1 MVTLLGVLLGLQGS
15 APTPPPLPSEAVD
28 GSSGPRR
35 GRAGARWTGRRRRVA
50 VCPGDRPVPR
60 GQAQRR
66 GGAQFRT
73 EARVAYDARNLYVFV
88 RAFDPHPD
96 SIVRLLSRRDDQTA
110 SDHIILM
117 LDPYH
122 DRRTGYEFVVNP
134 AGVKADYAIYNDGD
148 EDVAWDAVWD
158 AATRIDSLGWT
169 VEYRIP
175 LSQLHYSAKA
185 NVTFGMLVWRTIER
199 HTETSP
205 GRSIERR
212 DPALPPSSVS

>member
-15 APTPPPLPSEAVD
+15 APTPPPLPSEAATARAVLAEVAPVLD
-28 GSSGPRR
+28 GRDDDAVWRVSPTI
-35 GRAGARWTGRRRRVA
+35 GRFLEAKPSEGAE
-50 VCPGDRPVPR
+50 PK
-60 GQAQRR
+60 
-66 GGAQFRT
+66 FRT

-88 RAFDPHPD
+88 RAFDSHPD

-110 SDHIILM
+110 SDEIILM

-175 LSQLHYSAKA
+175 LSQLHYSAQGECHVRHA
-185 NVTFGMLVWRTIER
+185 GLAHHSATHGDGHLAALSNVEIRLYVAVR
-199 HTETSP
+199 
-205 GRSIERR
+205 
-212 DPALPPSSVS
+212 